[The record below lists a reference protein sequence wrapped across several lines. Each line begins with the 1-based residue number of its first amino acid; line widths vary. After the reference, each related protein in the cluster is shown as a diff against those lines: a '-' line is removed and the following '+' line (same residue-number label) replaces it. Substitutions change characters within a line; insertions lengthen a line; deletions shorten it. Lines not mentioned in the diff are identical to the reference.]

1 MTPSVPPPQL
11 DEVLALTYDCPEL
24 GDNAKV
30 SRTRSATIA
39 LACVALTALG
49 EAAAL
54 ALGWHLRST
63 GDALEWALY
72 NVAVT
77 AVGALILHRLPRHP
91 VGWILAVFGVLGAWS
106 TDLLTGYGLRA
117 GQNGWLGAAAAQWFG
132 VAAWCLGALMWIW
145 ALLYVPTGTL
155 PSPRWRIVEYGGIVG
170 TLAYMVGWLVSP
182 TSTVPHSTLANPFVV
197 AGLPGQQ
204 LADVGGL
211 LIALAAAGAMA
222 SVVLRARGADPE
234 LRQQL
239 KWVGVGAV
247 VLVAFLPVGLTLW
260 SSSPVV
266 RALSPVAVL
275 AIVSSLGAAVLRYRL
290 FDVDRLVLRGIAY
303 LAAAGVAVAFY
314 AAVVITLGTLAGGS
328 RTWQAAAATLVAA
341 ICFRP
346 VARAA
351 QRGLERRFD
360 RDHEARRQIDRYLD
374 GLRAGTEPAERIE
387 QVLRD
392 AIGLQDLRL
401 MLRLPTSDSYSDVH
415 GQLCTT
421 DPNLPVVELGAEAL
435 FQYPTPADPALEA
448 RIGRLLSH
456 SRLAL
461 QVARLGVG
469 LSRQVEELDASRRR
483 IAIAADEERRR
494 IQRDIHDGAQQRLVA
509 LGLSL
514 RSLEGRF
521 RAADRNEDAD
531 AVDGV
536 VADLGETIVEL
547 RTLVAN
553 LPLPQLDAG
562 LEAAFRELADRSPL
576 PVYVEVATGQ
586 LDPSVEA
593 TAYFVGSESLTN
605 TLKHA
610 QASTVTLR
618 AERCGATLRVT
629 VTDDGVG
636 GATPGAGS
644 GLIGLR
650 DRVAAIGGRLR
661 IDSGRTGTIVTA
673 ELPCG

>member
-1 MTPSVPPPQL
+1 M
-11 DEVLALTYDCPEL
+11 
-24 GDNAKV
+24 
-30 SRTRSATIA
+30 SRHRIAAFA
-39 LACVALTALG
+39 LACVVLATFG

-63 GDALEWALY
+63 GDAFEWALY

-77 AVGALILHRLPRHP
+77 AVGALIVHRLPQHP

-117 GQNGWLGAAAAQWFG
+117 EQTGWPGAAPAQWFG
-132 VAAWCLGALMWIW
+132 VAAWCLSALMWVL

-155 PSPRWRIVEYGGIVG
+155 PSPRWRVVVYGGIVG
-170 TLAYMVGWLVSP
+170 TLAYFGGWLVSP
-182 TSTVPHSTLANPFVV
+182 TSAMPASRLANPFVV

-204 LADVGGL
+204 VADVGGA
-211 LIALAAAGAMA
+211 LIAFAAAGATA
-222 SVVLRARGADPE
+222 SVIGRARGADPV

-239 KWVGVGAV
+239 KWVGVGGLL
-247 VLVAFLPVGLTLW
+247 LVGFLPVGLILW

-266 RALSPVAVL
+266 RVLSPVAVL
-275 AIVSSLGAAVLRYRL
+275 AIVVSLGAAVLRYRL
-290 FDVDRLVLRGIAY
+290 FDVDRLVLRGLAF

-314 AAVVITLGTLAGGS
+314 ATCVITLGALAGGS
-328 RTWQAAAATLVAA
+328 RPWQAAAATLIAV

-346 VARAA
+346 VARTA

-360 RDHEARRQIDRYLD
+360 RDHEALRHIDRYLD
-374 GLRAGTEPAERIE
+374 GLRAGTEPAERVE
-387 QVLRD
+387 EVLRD
-392 AIGLQDLRL
+392 AAGLQELRL
-401 MLRLPTSDSYSDVH
+401 LLRLPASDHFSDIH
-415 GQLCTT
+415 GQLCA
-421 DPNLPVVELGAEAL
+421 PNPDFSTVELGAEAVV
-435 FQYPTPADPALEA
+435 QYPTAADPSLDARLE
-448 RIGRLLSH
+448 RLLSH

-483 IAIAADEERRR
+483 IAIAADDERRR
-494 IQRDIHDGAQQRLVA
+494 IQRDLHDGAQQRLVA
-509 LGLSL
+509 VGLTL
-514 RSLEGRF
+514 RSLEARF
-521 RAADRNEDAD
+521 RADDRTEDAD
-531 AVDGV
+531 TVDSV
-536 VADLGETIVEL
+536 VADLGETIAEL

-562 LEAAFRELADRSPL
+562 LEAAFQELADRSPL
-576 PVYVEVATGQ
+576 PVHVDVVTGE

-610 QASTVTLR
+610 QASTVTLWV
-618 AERCGATLRVT
+618 ERSGGTLLIT
-629 VTDDGVG
+629 VADDGIG
-636 GATPGAGS
+636 GAMPGIGS

-650 DRVAAIGGRLR
+650 DRVAAIGGHLR
-661 IDSGRTGTIVTA
+661 IDSGLTGTIVTA

>member
-1 MTPSVPPPQL
+1 M
-11 DEVLALTYDCPEL
+11 LA
-24 GDNAKV
+24 
-30 SRTRSATIA
+30 
-39 LACVALTALG
+39 ALG

-77 AVGALILHRLPRHP
+77 AVGALIVHRLPRHP

-106 TDLLTGYGLRA
+106 TDLVSGYGLRA
-117 GQNGWLGAAAAQWFG
+117 EQAGWPGAASAQWFG
-132 VAAWCLGALMWIW
+132 VAAWCLSALMWVL

-155 PSPRWRIVEYGGIVG
+155 PSPRWRIVVYGGILG
-170 TLAYMVGWLVSP
+170 TLAYLAGWLVSP
-182 TSTVPHSTLANPFVV
+182 TSTMPDSSLANPFVV
-197 AGLPGQQ
+197 TGLPVRQ
-204 LADVGGL
+204 LADVGGSML
-211 LIALAAAGAMA
+211 ALAAAGAMA
-222 SVVLRARGADPE
+222 SVIRRTRGADPV

-239 KWVGVGAV
+239 KWVGVGALL
-247 VLVAFLPVGLTLW
+247 LVGFLPVGLTLW

-266 RALSPVAVL
+266 RALSPVVVL
-275 AIVSSLGAAVLRYRL
+275 AIVASLGAAVLRYRL
-290 FDVDRLVLRGIAY
+290 FDVDRLVLRGLAF
-303 LAAAGVAVAFY
+303 LTAAAVAVAFY
-314 AAVVITLGTLAGGS
+314 ATSVITLGTLAGGS
-328 RTWQAAAATLVAA
+328 RPWLVAAATLVAA

-346 VARAA
+346 VSRRA
-351 QRGLERRFD
+351 QRWLERRFD
-360 RDHEARRQIDRYLD
+360 RDHEARRKIDRYLD

-387 QVLRD
+387 EVLRD
-392 AIGLQDLRL
+392 AADLPELRL
-401 MLRLPTSDSYSDVH
+401 MLRLPASDRYSDVH
-415 GQLCTT
+415 GQLCTP
-421 DPNLPVVELGAEAL
+421 DPNLSTVELGAEAVV
-435 FQYPTPADPALEA
+435 QYPTAADPALEA
-448 RIGRLLSH
+448 RLERLLSH

-483 IAIAADEERRR
+483 IAVAADEERRR
-494 IQRDIHDGAQQRLVA
+494 IQRDLHDGAQQRLVA
-509 LGLSL
+509 VGLTL

-521 RAADRNEDAD
+521 RADDRTEDAD
-531 AVDGV
+531 DVDSV
-536 VADLGETIVEL
+536 VADLGATIEEL
-547 RTLVAN
+547 RTLVDN

-562 LEAAFRELADRSPL
+562 LKAAFQELADRSPL
-576 PVYVEVATGQ
+576 PVQVDVLTGE

-610 QASTVTLR
+610 QASSVTLR
-618 AERCGATLRVT
+618 AEQCNGTLLISVA
-629 VTDDGVG
+629 DDGIG
-636 GATPGAGS
+636 GAMPGAGS

-650 DRVAAIGGRLR
+650 DRVAAIGGHLR

>member
-1 MTPSVPPPQL
+1 L
-11 DEVLALTYDCPEL
+11 DEVLALTCAGPEL
-24 GDNAKV
+24 GENAQV
-30 SRTRSATIA
+30 GRNRSAAIA
-39 LACVALTALG
+39 LACVVLATLG
-49 EAAAL
+49 EATAL
-54 ALGWHLRST
+54 VLAWHLRST

-77 AVGALILHRLPRHP
+77 AVGALIVHRLPQHP
-91 VGWILAVFGVLGAWS
+91 VGWILAVFGILGAWS
-106 TDLLTGYGLRA
+106 TDLLSGYGLRA
-117 GQNGWLGAAAAQWFG
+117 EQTGWPGAASAQWFG
-132 VAAWCLGALMWIW
+132 VAAWCLSALMWVL

-155 PSPRWRIVEYGGIVG
+155 PSRRWRIVVYGAIVG
-170 TLAYMVGWLVSP
+170 ALAYLAGWLVSP
-182 TSTVPHSTLANPFVV
+182 SSTMPDSTLANPFVV
-197 AGLPGQQ
+197 TGLPGRQ
-204 LADVGGL
+204 LAIVGGSML
-211 LIALAAAGAMA
+211 ALAAAGAMA
-222 SVVLRARGADPE
+222 SVIGRARGADPV

-239 KWVGVGAV
+239 KWVGVGGLL
-247 VLVAFLPVGLTLW
+247 LVGFLPVGLTLW
-260 SSSPVV
+260 SSSAVV

-275 AIVSSLGAAVLRYRL
+275 TLVAALGAAVLRYRL
-290 FDVDRLVLRGIAY
+290 FDVDRLVLRGLAF
-303 LAAAGVAVAFY
+303 LTAAAVAAAFY
-314 AAVVITLGTLAGGS
+314 ATSVITLGTLAGGS
-328 RTWQAAAATLVAA
+328 RPWPAAAATLVAA

-346 VARAA
+346 VARTA

-360 RDHEARRQIDRYLD
+360 RDYDARRQIDRYLD
-374 GLRAGTEPAERIE
+374 GLRAGTQPAERVE

-392 AIGLQDLRL
+392 AAGLQELRL
-401 MLRLPTSDSYSDVH
+401 LLRLPASDRCSDVH
-415 GQLCTT
+415 GQLCT
-421 DPNLPVVELGAEAL
+421 PNPNRSTVELGAEAVV
-435 FQYPTPADPALEA
+435 QYPAAADPALEA
-448 RIGRLLSH
+448 RLERLLSH

-494 IQRDIHDGAQQRLVA
+494 IQRDLHDGAQQRLVA
-509 LGLSL
+509 VGLTL

-521 RAADRNEDAD
+521 RDDDRTEDAD
-531 AVDGV
+531 ALDSV
-536 VADLGETIVEL
+536 VADLGETIAEL
-547 RTLVAN
+547 RTLFAN

-576 PVYVEVATGQ
+576 PVQVEVVAGR

-618 AERCGATLRVT
+618 AERCGATLLIT

-636 GATPGAGS
+636 GAMPGVGS

-650 DRVAAIGGRLR
+650 DRVAAVGGHLR